1 MDSPPH
7 DSFTQSCRTTMKSIE
22 QIRFIRKR
30 IRFPSPPPV
39 SQQRH
44 SYHHPM
50 HVMNE
55 VPPNPLPSFQYLD
68 HIVDSNDEVEIMIDL
83 YRENHLTIEGMSYEE
98 LLALGERI
106 DSVNTTLVL
115 VFTLPIL
122 SPNARS
128 SS

>member
-1 MDSPPH
+1 
-7 DSFTQSCRTTMKSIE
+7 MKFH
-22 QIRFIRKR
+22 QILYL
-30 IRFPSPPPV
+30 V
-39 SQQRH
+39 
-44 SYHHPM
+44 
-50 HVMNE
+50 
-55 VPPNPLPSFQYLD
+55 FQYLD

-106 DSVNTTLVL
+106 DIVNTTLVL